1 MGIQWSAAGD
11 GGMVGGALSYQ
22 PGDGAMYC
30 PFFGLQEK
38 PFSITPDPRFL
49 FLSPSHQEAL
59 GHLLYGIEERKG
71 FITVTGEVGTGK
83 TLLCRALLDR
93 LGRHVQTAL
102 ILNSFLLE
110 IELLRSINEDFGIVQ
125 GGVTRKELIDQLNQ
139 YLLAEFSGGRN
150 AVLIIDE
157 AQNLT
162 PPLLEQIRM
171 LSNLE
176 TERGKLLQIILVG
189 QPELRQQLARPELR
203 QLNQRIALRYHLQP
217 FNHQETQ
224 DYINHRLVVAGS
236 HGGVKFSRRAL
247 SIIYRLSDGIPRK
260 INLLCDRAML
270 SAYVDGSS
278 LIAHTHVRQAWNEL
292 EGHSG
297 GRLLSKA
304 RPKPRHRSLIVQGL
318 MLALALTLGGGAWLG
333 LNRSKFPELRVVVP
347 ERMSETSAQASMDS
361 SEVAVDAAADM
372 QVTKLLATSPD
383 SSPRQVPAELS
394 SDSIRDGTPSSAAS
408 AESLTQ
414 GISAISDFSLPG
426 LPGEVL
432 LRALLVE
439 YRHAMQQRS
448 TGAKSMLSQVA
459 SGFGL
464 EMLPIRTD
472 LSRLKQFRVACLLET
487 YLPNTSEPTFL
498 ILHAVSPEGVE
509 LTDASGELR
518 RLEDAELGQRWSG
531 QVYLFHRRGLEL
543 KQILARGKQHPD
555 VRTLQQRLK
564 DLGYLQTDPSGLFDD
579 DTTEAVRRLQKD
591 HALQVDGSAG
601 PATKILLYY
610 LVGRSLAEAR
620 QE

>member
-1 MGIQWSAAGD
+1 ML
-11 GGMVGGALSYQ
+11 GGALSCQ

-71 FITVTGEVGTGK
+71 FITITGEVGTGK

-93 LGRHVQTAL
+93 LGPHVQTAL
-102 ILNSFLLE
+102 IFNSFLLE

-125 GGVTRKELIDQLNQ
+125 GGATRKELIDHLNQ
-139 YLLAEFSGGRN
+139 YLLAEFSAGRN

-157 AQNLT
+157 AQNLA

-176 TERGKLLQIILVG
+176 TERGKLLQIVLVG

-217 FNHQETQ
+217 FNQQETE
-224 DYINHRLVVAGS
+224 DYIKHRLVVAGS
-236 HGGVKFSRRAL
+236 HGNVKFSRRAL
-247 SIIYRLSDGIPRK
+247 SSIYRLSDGIPRK

-270 SAYVDGSS
+270 SAYVHGSS
-278 LIAHTHVRQAWNEL
+278 LIGHAYVRQAWGEL
-292 EGHSG
+292 EGHTG
-297 GRLLSKA
+297 GRLLPMV
-304 RPKPRHRSLIVQGL
+304 RPKPRHRSLIIQAL
-318 MLALALTLGGGAWLG
+318 MLGLALTVGGGAWLG
-333 LNRSKFPELRVVVP
+333 LNRAKFPALPVVVP
-347 ERMSETSAQASMDS
+347 GQMSETSAQASLVS
-361 SEVAVDAAADM
+361 SEAAVDASAEV
-372 QVTKLLATSPD
+372 QLTKSVATSPD
-383 SSPRQVPAELS
+383 ISPRAAYTEVTSDSLRQGTSTSAEAEGPSIQGLTELS
-394 SDSIRDGTPSSAAS
+394 G
-408 AESLTQ
+408 
-414 GISAISDFSLPG
+414 FSLLG

-439 YRHAMQQRS
+439 FRRDIQPRGTA
-448 TGAKSMLSQVA
+448 AKTMLAHVA

-464 EMLPIRTD
+464 EMLPVHID
-472 LSRLKQFRVACLLET
+472 LNRLKQFRVACLLET
-487 YLPNTSEPTFL
+487 YPSDTSEPTFL
-498 ILHAVSPEGVE
+498 IVHAVSPGGVE
-509 LTDASGELR
+509 LTDASGEIR
-518 RLEDAELGQRWSG
+518 RLENAELGHSWYG
-531 QVYLFHRRGLEL
+531 QAYLFHRRGPEL
-543 KQILARGKQHPD
+543 KQILSRGKQNPD

-564 DLGYLQTDPSGLFDD
+564 ELGYMQTDPSGLFDD
-579 DTTEAVRRLQKD
+579 DTAGAVRRLQKD
-591 HALQVDGSAG
+591 HALQVDGFAG
-601 PATKILLYY
+601 PATKIVLYH
-610 LVGRSLAEAR
+610 LAGRSLAEAR